1 MHAIIVGLF
10 IMFSAV
16 LVAAADKLI
25 TPNAGPVRLMLFLLI
40 CGGGGFGFIAAGFWI
55 IHHL

>member
-16 LVAAADKLI
+16 IVAAADKLI
-25 TPNAGPVRLMLFLLI
+25 TPNAGLIRLTIFLVAYAA
-40 CGGGGFGFIAAGFWI
+40 GGFGFIAAGFWI